1 MKKIRSTIFNIALII
16 AFTALALWLVLKDR
30 WNEVYVTLK
39 NASLGWI
46 LFALALF
53 VLSQMLIGFILMIF
67 ARGVKKD
74 YSFKDGIVNA
84 LIASFFHGITPSASG
99 GQIVQVYVFR
109 KQGIEVSD
117 SASILWMDFI
127 LYQLS
132 MVILVLGLL
141 LLKGDIL
148 FYRHYQFFV
157 LVLIGFLLN
166 GFVIVGLWLIVRFPS
181 FYTWITTTGIHI
193 GEKLH
198 FVKDKKAAIDKL
210 NHQLSRFDKETKRL
224 KAHKVLILKCMT
236 LNFMR
241 LILYYSIPYFCAKS
255 LQIDVSLNQLTTIIA
270 LSSFVSMINAFIP
283 IPGASGG
290 TEATFVVLFS
300 LIFDKTAAAGCML
313 VWRFITYYSALVVG
327 GIVFIGFKAMKRKEE
342 NELLKGS

>member
-1 MKKIRSTIFNIALII
+1 MKKIRNTIFNIVLIF

-30 WNEVYVTLK
+30 WNEVCDTLK
-39 NASLGWI
+39 NASLIWI
-46 LFALALF
+46 IFALFLF
-53 VLSQMLIGFILMIF
+53 ILTQALIGLILMIF

-74 YSFKDGIVNA
+74 YSFKDGFINA

-127 LYQLS
+127 LYQAS
-132 MVILVLGLL
+132 MVILVSGLL
-141 LLKGDIL
+141 LFKGRIL
-148 FYRHYQFFV
+148 FDGHYEFFL
-157 LVLIGFLLN
+157 LVLLGFLLN
-166 GFVIVGLWLIVRFPS
+166 GFVIIGLWLIVRFPS

-198 FVKDKKAAIDKL
+198 FVKDKEAAILKL
-210 NHQLSRFDKETKRL
+210 NQQLSRFDQETKRL
-224 KAHKVLILKCMT
+224 KGHKGLIIKCMT
-236 LNFMR
+236 LNFIR
-241 LILYYSIPYFCAKS
+241 LLVYYSIPYFCAKS
-255 LQIDVSLNQLTTIIA
+255 LQIDVSLNQLITIIA

-300 LIFDKTAAAGCML
+300 LIFDKTAAVGCML
-313 VWRFITYYSALVVG
+313 VWRFITYYLALILG
-327 GIVFIGFKAMKRKEE
+327 GAVFILFKAVKRKEE
-342 NELLKGS
+342 NELLKGN

>member
-1 MKKIRSTIFNIALII
+1 MKKIRNTIFNIVLIF

-30 WNEVYVTLK
+30 WNEVYATLK

-67 ARGVKKD
+67 AQGVKKD

-148 FYRHYQFFV
+148 FYRHYQFFI

-193 GEKLH
+193 GEKFH

-224 KAHKVLILKCMT
+224 KNHKVLIIKCMT
-236 LNFMR
+236 LNFIR

-327 GIVFIGFKAMKRKEE
+327 GIVFIGFKAIKRKEE